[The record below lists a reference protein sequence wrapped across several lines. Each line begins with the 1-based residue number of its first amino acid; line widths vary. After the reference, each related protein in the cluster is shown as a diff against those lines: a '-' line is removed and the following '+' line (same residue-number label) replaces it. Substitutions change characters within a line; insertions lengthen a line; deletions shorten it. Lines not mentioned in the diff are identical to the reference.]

1 MSKKMLTPLNLLT
14 RSSDPSSG
22 IEGDIYFNTTEK
34 SIKVHNGIVW
44 VAITNSLDP
53 TPFYE
58 HTHTYDGD
66 VHTIDIQNKI
76 TFKDINTTG
85 SVSEEIPVIIGFDG
99 GNPNSTTN
107 DPSFHDLTLLDGGNT
122 SGN

>member
-44 VAITNSLDP
+44 VAI
-53 TPFYE
+53 
-58 HTHTYDGD
+58 
-66 VHTIDIQNKI
+66 KI
-76 TFKDINTTG
+76 G
-85 SVSEEIPVIIGFDG
+85 RAHV
-99 GNPNSTTN
+99 
-107 DPSFHDLTLLDGGNT
+107 
-122 SGN
+122 